1 MNEDDARRLL
11 MVRAVESEDQAGALL
26 TREDRQQA
34 DDAGLAGRRAASATG
49 DRADAL
55 FLARRAA
62 FAFGRLA
69 TRFPAIDRAYRATR
83 WPAWLNWVLPL
94 GALATGMFANE
105 IDSGQRLN
113 IIAFPLLGML
123 LWNFAVYGLLAAG
136 AIGRLMPGRA
146 DGERPGLVARM
157 VARLAGIARGPVDGQ
172 QPIGRAL
179 ARFALDWSRHARA
192 LTWHRASRT
201 LHLSAAALAAGV
213 LLGMYLRALGIEYRA
228 GWESTFIGTGTLH
241 WLLGLVLGPASA
253 LTGIPLPA
261 PEHLAALRW
270 SARGGGE
277 NAGPWIHLYAATAL
291 LFIVAPRLL
300 LAGWS
305 AVAALTISRRFPV
318 PGREDFY
325 VRRLLRSAQGSGAE
339 VRIIPYS
346 FHPPEPVRAAL
357 QRLLTA
363 VLGDA
368 TRTTIATPIDYGAE
382 DAWLAGAD
390 HGADV
395 DHIVLLFNLAATP
408 EAETHGA
415 MVAGLERL
423 IAERSS
429 GATMTVV
436 LDESAYARRL
446 GGQAGADARIESR
459 RLAWQRVLAQHGVKP
474 LAIDLESDVDAALVR
489 RFEGGLLRSASLSGV
504 GSAA

>member
-1 MNEDDARRLL
+1 LNEDDARRLL

-26 TREDRQQA
+26 TREDRQRA

-49 DRADAL
+49 DRADAQ

-157 VARLAGIARGPVDGQ
+157 VARLTGIARGPVDGH

-179 ARFALDWSRHARA
+179 VRFALDWSRHARA

-305 AVAALTISRRFPV
+305 AAAALTISRRFPV

-325 VRRLLRSAQGSGAE
+325 VRRLLRSAQGSSAE

-357 QRLLTA
+357 QHLLTA

-390 HGADV
+390 PGADV
-395 DHIVLLFNLAATP
+395 DHILLLFNLAATP

-423 IAERSS
+423 IAERRS